1 MAVYTLPDLP
11 YDVGAL
17 APHLSA
23 ELLGLHH
30 GKHHAAYVKGANE
43 TLEKL
48 ATAEAAQ
55 ITGLDRALAFNVS
68 GHVLHSMFWT
78 SMSPDGGGRPDGE
91 LAAAIDDSFG
101 SYDTFAAQFGA
112 ALTTVQGSGW
122 AALVWEPL
130 AQRLLVTQLH
140 DHQSNTL
147 VGSTP
152 VLLADAWE
160 HAYYLDYRNDKQ
172 AWSAAFFALADWRS
186 AAERFAGRAI
196 TASSAR

>member
-1 MAVYTLPDLP
+1 MAAYTLPDLP
-11 YDVGAL
+11 YDEGAL

-23 ELLGLHH
+23 ELMGLHH
-30 GKHHAAYVKGANE
+30 GKHHAAYVKAANE

-48 ATAEAAQ
+48 ASADPAQ
-55 ITGLDRALAFNVS
+55 IAGLDRALAFNVS

-78 SMSPDGGGRPDGE
+78 SMSPDGGDRPGGE

-101 SYDTFAAQFGA
+101 SFATFASQFGT

-130 AQRLLVTQLH
+130 AQRLLVAQMH

-172 AWSAAFFALADWRS
+172 AWSKAFFALADWRS
-186 AAERFAGRAI
+186 AADRFAERI
-196 TASSAR
+196 VTSSAR

>member
-11 YDVGAL
+11 YDVAAL
-17 APHLSA
+17 APHVSG
-23 ELLGLHH
+23 ELMSLHH
-30 GKHHAAYVKGANE
+30 GKHHAAYVKAANE
-43 TLEKL
+43 TLDKL
-48 ATAEAAQ
+48 AGADAAQ
-55 ITGLDRALAFNVS
+55 IAGLDRSLAFNVS
-68 GHVLHSMFWT
+68 GHVLHSMFWL
-78 SMSPDGGGRPDGE
+78 SMAPDGGGEPDGE
-91 LAAAIDDSFG
+91 LGDAIRESFG
-101 SYDTFAAQFGA
+101 SYATFRDQFSA

-130 AQRLLVTQLH
+130 AQRLLVAQLH

-172 AWSAAFFALADWRS
+172 AWSKAFFAVADWRS
-186 AAERFAGRAI
+186 AQERFAGRVVAS
-196 TASSAR
+196 TASR